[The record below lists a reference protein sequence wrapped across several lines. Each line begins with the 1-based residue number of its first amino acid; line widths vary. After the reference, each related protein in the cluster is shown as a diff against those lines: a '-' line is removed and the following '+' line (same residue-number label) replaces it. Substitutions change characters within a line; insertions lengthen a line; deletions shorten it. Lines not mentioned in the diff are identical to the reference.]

1 MIEHVRIKNF
11 RSLVD
16 VAVDLSPVTVLIG
29 RSGTGKSNFVRAIRF
44 LRDSLNL
51 RAVVFNAGHIN
62 SLHVDHVEEP
72 LEFEIRFTIAALE
85 SQFVYLLGFDPKTQ
99 TYTERLSKEKKT
111 LFHHADRKWI
121 VAPDVVSVPAP
132 HGILLGAI
140 PGLQDSTFAYIAL
153 RSHIGCY
160 DFPGEVVAGSENT
173 VPQRDLLALR
183 GMVSSETDS
192 KFVLNSPDNG
202 FADRGENYLV
212 VADRILGDLNLVKRW
227 NRIVKCLKVLN
238 TAVKSLTPN
247 VPNRERIDV
256 GYTVNGRVL
265 TLDVRNESEGFRR
278 FFAHLLALYQTPSK
292 GTLLFEH
299 PESGLHPAALQA
311 LADEFKRCP
320 EENRGQII
328 LTTHSP
334 QLLDYFP
341 VESIRVVQIEN
352 HATQIGLLAPEQL
365 SSVRDHLIFPGE
377 LLTVDPARMSDR
389 LETVSG

>member
-1 MIEHVRIKNF
+1 MIEYVRIKNF

-16 VAVDLSPVTVLIG
+16 VAVDLCPVTVLIG

-51 RAVVFNAGHIN
+51 RAVVFNADHGN
-62 SLHVDHVEEP
+62 SLHVDHIDEP
-72 LEFEIRFTIAALE
+72 LEFEIRFNIAALE
-85 SQFVYLLGFDPKTQ
+85 SQFVYLLVFDPKTQ
-99 TYTERLSKEKKT
+99 TYTERLTKENQT
-111 LFHHADRKWI
+111 LFHHAGRKWI
-121 VAPDVVSVPAP
+121 VVPDVVSVPAP

-160 DFPGEVVAGSENT
+160 DFPGEVVAGSGVVGN
-173 VPQRDLLALR
+173 P
-183 GMVSSETDS
+183 
-192 KFVLNSPDNG
+192 PDNG

-238 TAVKSLTPN
+238 LAVRSLTPN

-256 GYTVNGRVL
+256 GYTVNTRVL
-265 TLDVRNESEGFRR
+265 TLDIRNESEGFRR

-292 GTLLFEH
+292 GALLFEH

-341 VESIRVVQIEN
+341 AESIRVVQIEN

-365 SSVRDHLIFPGE
+365 SSVRDHLIFLGE